1 MPTTTTAIALRL
13 TRQQRELIARS
24 IGDGEAAD
32 QTALLRRAVL
42 ETATGSISRL
52 PMPETSRR
60 ASTWRDALSADASAA
75 PGAERVLLEDFVLE
89 PGTGKAIEL
98 RAGEVLRLEQIEGSQ
113 CLDFNAFSLDDYREA
128 FHCGRTRTLHGINP
142 TTGDFL
148 WSAPPRERAM
158 LFILSDSVHCNDV
171 LFPRCSANMYES
183 VHGFREHTNC
193 ADIQAEAQRE
203 YGLTPD
209 DVHDSFNIFMATEVV
224 DGTQRIRRQ
233 NTAPG
238 DHIELLAVMDVL
250 AVPNI
255 CGSDVQPTSNFSL
268 KPVRVQRFRAST
280 ADLEA
285 VPTIFEYDSQRTP
298 EQFVQSA
305 IRTERR
311 LERDPDYRSAFR
323 GLPIGV
329 EQQQVELDDESAAAF
344 DELWRGGL
352 ADRYTERGDGLRDV
366 LFSWWMVSH
375 EQ

>member
-1 MPTTTTAIALRL
+1 MTTTTTATAMRL

-24 IGDGEAAD
+24 VADGEAAD

-42 ETATGSISRL
+42 ETATGSIPRL
-52 PMPETSRR
+52 PMPATSRR
-60 ASTWRDALSADASAA
+60 ESAWRESLLDGSVIA
-75 PGAERVLLEDFVLE
+75 PGAERVLLEEFVLE

-98 RAGEVLRLEQIEGSQ
+98 HAGEILRLEQIAGSQ

-224 DGTQRIRRQ
+224 DGQQRIRRQ
-233 NTAPG
+233 DTAPG

-268 KPVRVQRFRAST
+268 KPVRVQRFRASI
-280 ADLEA
+280 ADLDA
-285 VPTIFEYDSQRTP
+285 VPTIYEYDSQRTP
-298 EQFVQSA
+298 SQFAQPA

-311 LERDPDYRSAFR
+311 LTRDPQYRPAFA

-329 EQQQVELDDESAAAF
+329 EVEQIELDEQTAAAF

-352 ADRYTERGDGLRDV
+352 SARYAERGDGLRDV
-366 LFSWWMVSH
+366 LFSWWMASH
-375 EQ
+375 ER

>member
-1 MPTTTTAIALRL
+1 MTLTTTATAMRL
-13 TRQQRELIARS
+13 TRQQRELISRS
-24 IGDGEAAD
+24 IADGEAVDEA
-32 QTALLRRAVL
+32 ALVRRAVL
-42 ETATGSISRL
+42 ETATGSVARL
-52 PMPETSRR
+52 AMPETSRR
-60 ASTWRDALSADASAA
+60 ESSWRAALDTDAATA
-75 PGAERVLLEDFVLE
+75 PGTERVLLEEFVLE

-98 RAGEVLRLEQIEGSQ
+98 RAGEVLRLEQIAGSQ

-158 LFILSDSVHCNDV
+158 LFILTDSVHCNDV

-183 VHGFREHTNC
+183 VHGFRQHTNC

-224 DGTQRIRRQ
+224 DGQQRIRRQ

-238 DHIELLAVMDVL
+238 DHIEMLAVMDVL

-268 KPVRVQRFRAST
+268 KPVRVQRFRASL
-280 ADLEA
+280 ADLDA
-285 VPTIFEYDSQRTP
+285 VPTIYEYDSQRTP
-298 EQFVQSA
+298 AQFAQPA
-305 IRTERR
+305 IRAERM
-311 LERDPDYRSAFR
+311 LSRDPNYRAAFA

-329 EQQQVELDDESAAAF
+329 EAVQIELDAESSAAF

-352 ADRYTERGDGLRDV
+352 ADRYAERGDGLRDV
-366 LFSWWMVSH
+366 LFSWWAASH
-375 EQ
+375 GH

>member
-1 MPTTTTAIALRL
+1 MTITTTATAMSL

-24 IGDGEAAD
+24 VAAGEAAD
-32 QTALLRRAVL
+32 LPALVRRAVL
-42 ETATGSISRL
+42 ETAAESISRL
-52 PMPETSRR
+52 PMPATSRR
-60 ASTWRDALSADASAA
+60 ESAWRDVLYSNPATS
-75 PGAERVLLEDFVLE
+75 PGAERVLLDEFVLE
-89 PGTGKAIEL
+89 PGTGKAVEL
-98 RAGEVLRLEQIEGSQ
+98 RAGEILRLEQIVGSQ
-113 CLDFNAFSLDDYREA
+113 CLDFNCFSLDDYREA

-142 TTGDFL
+142 TIGDFL

-183 VHGFREHTNC
+183 VHGFRQHTNC

-224 DGTQRIRRQ
+224 DGRQRIRRQ

-268 KPVRVQRFRAST
+268 KPVRVQRFRASS

-285 VPTIFEYDSQRTP
+285 VPVVYEYDSQRTP
-298 EQFVQSA
+298 AQFSQPV

-311 LERDPDYRSAFR
+311 LARDPDYRPAFA
-323 GLPIGV
+323 GLPIDV
-329 EQQQVELDDESAAAF
+329 DVRQVDLDPESAAAF
-344 DELWRGGL
+344 DELWRSGL
-352 ADRYTERGDGLRDV
+352 SGRYAERGDGLRDV
-366 LFSWWMVSH
+366 LLSWWAAAH